1 LPSSSPSGGSG
12 GVSISD
18 KSASHIFRDAPGHL
32 PEEEIK
38 MDRLTEQQA
47 FEAMKLFIESFY
59 ERTKSD
65 DMGGLLG
72 DLILLEDGKTADLA
86 AWDDWMKCVHKVLNK

>member
-1 LPSSSPSGGSG
+1 
-12 GVSISD
+12 
-18 KSASHIFRDAPGHL
+18 
-32 PEEEIK
+32 